1 MRKADHLLDD
11 TVKDD
16 NIHSEA
22 SKTPD
27 FNDRRS
33 FHGASRSERWW
44 MVSGTGVAPSRSE
57 ESSGRLTSSRRC
69 STGHR
74 T

>member
-16 NIHSEA
+16 NFHSEA

-27 FNDRRS
+27 VNDRRS
-33 FHGASRSERWW
+33 LHGAL
-44 MVSGTGVAPSRSE
+44 E
-57 ESSGRLTSSRRC
+57 E
-69 STGHR
+69 
-74 T
+74 